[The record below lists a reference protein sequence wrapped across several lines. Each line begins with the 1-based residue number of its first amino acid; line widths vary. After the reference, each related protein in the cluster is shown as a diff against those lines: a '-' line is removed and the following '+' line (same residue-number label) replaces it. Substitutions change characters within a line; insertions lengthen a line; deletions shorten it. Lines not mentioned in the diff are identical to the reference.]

1 LGSSISHYQKNYRA
15 KLNMA
20 SRATT
25 SGHIIIKLFGYE
37 RQITETSNH
46 DERYRVSSWH
56 LIKKKKQQKMLFNH
70 G

>member
-1 LGSSISHYQKNYRA
+1 
-15 KLNMA
+15 MA

-46 DERYRVSSWH
+46 DERYRASSWH
-56 LIKKKKQQKMLFNH
+56 LIKKTTKNAF
-70 G
+70 

>member
-46 DERYRVSSWH
+46 DERYRASSWH
-56 LIKKKKQQKMLFNH
+56 LIKKKKKTTKNAF
-70 G
+70 

>member
-1 LGSSISHYQKNYRA
+1 
-15 KLNMA
+15 MA

-46 DERYRVSSWH
+46 DERYRASSWH
-56 LIKKKKQQKMLFNH
+56 LIKKKKTTTKNAF
-70 G
+70 